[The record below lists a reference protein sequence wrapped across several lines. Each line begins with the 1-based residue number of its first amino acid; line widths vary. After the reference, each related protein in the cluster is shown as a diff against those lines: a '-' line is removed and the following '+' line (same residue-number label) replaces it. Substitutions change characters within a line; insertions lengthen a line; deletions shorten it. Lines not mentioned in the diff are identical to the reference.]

1 MIKLKNNNKGFTI
14 IEAAVVLGIMIILAV
29 GATIGFQQ
37 VLKSAGGATCTT
49 QLNKINTAQMSLKTI
64 FNIQTSGDWSANT
77 ANVRLYLDNKTYEG
91 NTGTIK
97 CPTGGEYA
105 TGDWNATF
113 DLPNPPT
120 CTLGTE
126 VTNQAAKLH
135 YIPPPT

>member
-64 FNIQTSGDWSANT
+64 LNIQNSSDWSANT
-77 ANVRLYLDNKTYEG
+77 TNVKLYLDNKTFEG
-91 NTGTIK
+91 TSGNIK
-97 CPTGGEYA
+97 CPTGGSYEV
-105 TGDWNATF
+105 GSWNDTF
-113 DLPNPPT
+113 EVPDPPT
-120 CTLGTE
+120 CTRANDVG
-126 VTNQAAKLH
+126 NQAAKLH
-135 YIPPPT
+135 YIPPAT